1 MAANVTKANF
11 QEEVLNYKGT
21 VLVDFYADWCGPCK
35 ILAPILQDF
44 SNERKD
50 IKVLKVDVDSERELA
65 TKYGIYSIPTLI
77 VFRDGQI
84 VRQRS
89 GFLQKQGL
97 VELVK

>member
-97 VELVK
+97 AELVK

>member
-50 IKVLKVDVDSERELA
+50 IKVLKVDVDSERKLA

-97 VELVK
+97 AELVK

>member
-35 ILAPILQDF
+35 TLAPILQDF

-97 VELVK
+97 AELVK

>member
-11 QEEVLNYKGT
+11 QEEVLDYKGT

-35 ILAPILQDF
+35 TLAPILQDF

-97 VELVK
+97 AELVK

>member
-11 QEEVLNYKGT
+11 QEEVLDYKGT

-97 VELVK
+97 AELVK

>member
-11 QEEVLNYKGT
+11 QEEVLDYKGT